1 MKDRI
6 GFQIG
11 LSQQLPMNES
21 RMLSL
26 IMGSLDWQE
35 KNGPSIIFVDEPFY
49 RFLYRTG
56 IEEIYQDIIPIPID
70 VDSYDDAYQVALGLF
85 PCKIYEINN
94 EVYLAGDKESVE
106 AQREE
111 LPSPIKE
118 KWHEMLMNEDFI
130 LSLHNS

>member
-1 MKDRI
+1 
-6 GFQIG
+6 
-11 LSQQLPMNES
+11 MNES
-21 RMLSL
+21 KMLAL

-35 KNGPSIIFVDEPFY
+35 KNGPSVIFVDEPFY
-49 RFLYRTG
+49 RFLCRTG
-56 IEEIYQDIIPIPID
+56 IEEIYQDIIPIPLE
-70 VDSYDDAYQVALGLF
+70 VDTYDDAYKVALGLF
-85 PCKIYEINN
+85 PCKIYEINTD
-94 EVYLAGDKESVE
+94 VYLADNKDDVH